1 MSGACAAHD
10 LANVLEVEVD
20 KTRCVNQVGDA
31 LYAVLEDVVCLCK
44 GVEKG
49 NLGFRNQTQTLV
61 LDNDQGIHIF
71 LEGCDAALC
80 LFHSLFALKFKRLG
94 HDTDRQDVHFL
105 CHLCHNRSRSGA
117 GAAAHAGCNEN
128 HLTAFDCSCN
138 LIAAFFRCLL
148 TSLGNA
154 SCSASS
160 GQTVANDDL
169 LAGFRVL

>member
-1 MSGACAAHD
+1 MIW
-10 LANVLEVEVD
+10 ANVLEVEVD

-117 GAAAHAGCNEN
+117 VPPAHAGCNEN

-138 LIAAFFRCLL
+138 LHRGFLPLPSDLSRERLL
-148 TSLGNA
+148 LRVLWSDGRP
-154 SCSASS
+154 
-160 GQTVANDDL
+160 NDDL